1 MVVELNF
8 SGKKFYVTVKDQFWN
23 AAKAALELTGIMS
36 DTKMKECCVVAKLME
51 ASNPK
56 WPIKCKVPTDEGH
69 DVILE
74 LFGKNHTVDIKV
86 LYPNVGLTLSGA
98 TASAITE
105 DLIGEIDHAYAKE
118 KKQGNICCFDLSYLN
133 TTQRQSIVGG
143 IHNTYP
149 NCITL
154 EYDMLDAQLHVVW
167 PVVNPGVNVP
177 AGADKGA
184 HVHKGV
190 ASPNWYKATATL

>member
-1 MVVELNF
+1 VVQRNGYPDARDMPRMLSAERSSDERRVMVVELNF

-74 LFGKNHTVDIKV
+74 LF
-86 LYPNVGLTLSGA
+86 
-98 TASAITE
+98 
-105 DLIGEIDHAYAKE
+105 
-118 KKQGNICCFDLSYLN
+118 
-133 TTQRQSIVGG
+133 
-143 IHNTYP
+143 
-149 NCITL
+149 
-154 EYDMLDAQLHVVW
+154 
-167 PVVNPGVNVP
+167 
-177 AGADKGA
+177 
-184 HVHKGV
+184 
-190 ASPNWYKATATL
+190 